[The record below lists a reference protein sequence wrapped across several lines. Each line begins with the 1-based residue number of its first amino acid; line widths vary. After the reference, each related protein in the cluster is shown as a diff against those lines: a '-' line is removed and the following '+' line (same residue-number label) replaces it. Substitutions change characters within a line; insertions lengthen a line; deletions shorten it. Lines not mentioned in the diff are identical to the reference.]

1 MIIDLFYPYYQQA
14 VKNVGGDPSNV
25 YTFDDAAKIL
35 FGENYNK
42 FSEKEMNH
50 FREQMIQDIVNS
62 RENNNN
68 GK

>member
-1 MIIDLFYPYYQQA
+1 MIIDLFYQYYRQA
-14 VKNVGGDPSNV
+14 VKNVGADPSNV

-35 FGENYNK
+35 FGENYTK

-50 FREQMIQDIVNS
+50 FKEQMIQDIVNS
-62 RENNNN
+62 KNSIN

>member
-1 MIIDLFYPYYQQA
+1 MIIDLFYQYYRQA
-14 VKNVGGDPSNV
+14 VMNVGADPSNV

-42 FSEKEMNH
+42 FSEKEMYH
-50 FREQMIQDIVNS
+50 FKEQMIQDIVNS
-62 RENNNN
+62 RNNIN

>member
-1 MIIDLFYPYYQQA
+1 MIIDLFYQYYRQA
-14 VKNVGGDPSNV
+14 VKNVGTDPSNV

-50 FREQMIQDIVNS
+50 FKEQMIQDIVNS
-62 RENNNN
+62 RNSIN

>member
-1 MIIDLFYPYYQQA
+1 MIIDLFYQYYRQA
-14 VKNVGGDPSNV
+14 VKNVGVDPSNV

-42 FSEKEMNH
+42 FSDKEMNH
-50 FREQMIQDIVNS
+50 FKEQMIQDIVNS
-62 RENNNN
+62 RNSIN